1 MLSQAANL
9 LNFALIKKRETVY
22 HIVYHIVYQKR
33 ENCVS
38 KNEGMFFL
46 LTMMNSAV
54 LSQAAQPFIRNRW
67 EHRDSKITVFSFLI
81 HNVIH
86 SKILAPGGGAFQYT
100 DLH

>member
-38 KNEGMFFL
+38 KNEGMFFFINNDEFGRAL
-46 LTMMNSAV
+46 SGSAAV
-54 LSQAAQPFIRNRW
+54 YPEQMG
-67 EHRDSKITVFSFLI
+67 T
-81 HNVIH
+81 
-86 SKILAPGGGAFQYT
+86 PGQ
-100 DLH
+100 